1 MRYTHGLSIQNEG
14 GSHFASPCERACD
27 SSFLWTCRWGGCS
40 EKLKHSEAMS
50 VSVALWRLFSSLLS
64 NEGDEQANG
73 RSRLPRPFFGGKS
86 INSQN
91 APAGQCAWSPVPA
104 KSAGLLACP
113 TQSGVLEAQEAWAV
127 TRGGMAFLARPVGP
141 PGCLR
146 PGRKHFCIEA
156 TSRSGSKTVLFLS
169 MK

>member
-1 MRYTHGLSIQNEG
+1 
-14 GSHFASPCERACD
+14 
-27 SSFLWTCRWGGCS
+27 
-40 EKLKHSEAMS
+40 MS
-50 VSVALWRLFSSLLS
+50 VAGGVLADMSSPLL
-64 NEGDEQANG
+64 NEGDKAANG
-73 RSRLPRPFFGGKS
+73 CSRLPRPFFVGKN

-104 KSAGLLACP
+104 NWAGLLACP

-127 TRGGMAFLARPVGP
+127 ARRGMAFLTRPVRP

-156 TSRSGSKTVLFLS
+156 TSR
-169 MK
+169 